1 MLSASQLRMAR
12 KHIVEGKGF
21 YAMALQPGKCTAPWD
36 FEHTAGDKYRT
47 AEWHLQLDSGQ
58 WMTGFLVFENDED
71 LQKRLW
77 IIQKKCL
84 LRPVRLYIDDTWEE
98 EYEPTIPAFLGC
110 NATRGLISPKR
121 GFYDHHWSDGGAP
134 TWQQMVRP
142 LSLAIPVDK
151 SRTDFLTLAYRH
163 RATITAVDVW
173 EDGEWRPVWSSLP
186 HRAGFD
192 LAPPNEYYAQGY
204 AEKND
209 GFWDDPYDCGDRE
222 MFGLIG
228 DQILSQ

>member
-12 KHIVEGKGF
+12 KHVVEGQGF
-21 YAMALQPGKCTAPWD
+21 FAMALKPGKCTAPWD
-36 FEHTAGDKYRT
+36 FNRTAGDKYRT
-47 AEWHLQLDSGQ
+47 AEWHIRLDSGQ
-58 WMTGFLVFENDED
+58 WMTGILCFENDED

-84 LRPVRLYIDDTWEE
+84 LRPVRLYIDDAWEE
-98 EYEPTIPAFLGC
+98 DLMPTIPAFLGC
-110 NATRGLISPKR
+110 NATRGLISQKR
-121 GFYDHHWSDGGAP
+121 GFYDHHYPNGSAP

-142 LSLAIPVDK
+142 LSLAIPVDTA
-151 SRTDFLTLAYRH
+151 RTDFPMQAYRH

-173 EDGEWRPVWSSLP
+173 EDGEWKPVWSSLP

-192 LAPPNEYYAQGY
+192 LAPPSAYYAEGY

-209 GFWDDPYDCGDRE
+209 GFWVDPHDEKDRE
-222 MFGLIG
+222 MFDLIG
-228 DQILSQ
+228 AQVLSQ